1 MGVRSVSTKGLKGI
15 TVWIWIIGG
24 LIVGLILFTIFVQF
38 ISYIMR
44 AREVES
50 AKSTFQELANNA
62 RNICQTIA
70 GAASSK
76 LEKTFVFPDAVS
88 DVYSVTSVSKSAEI
102 QSEVRS
108 YGRYLC
114 MKIYEENVCENI
126 QCDVEMSNIKNIP
139 SLTTTINKILGKIGT
154 KEYKLDI
161 AKAFCGVS
169 ILKYGQVSTDFC
181 GEKCS
186 DVVSLI
192 GCQGHSVV
200 SLISNNTLVMTDFS
214 PIYDCCSN
222 YPNAL
227 TFLKNVAKYF
237 GGSKI
242 LIVWESN
249 FTNPA
254 SDRYVVINDALR
266 TSGFEITSFRHKEK
280 LTAENLD
287 REDQVWIY
295 LPGWCSEQPEV
306 QRTVECTEFVKWD
319 QSEYEAIRNFV
330 NSDGKLFLVTDYSD
344 NTSPYTK
351 QTIVNNILNNLGQ
364 STKVLETK
372 VCGSQGIIAKTNNIT
387 SNYIT
392 QEISEFGFN
401 AASEIVC

>member
-1 MGVRSVSTKGLKGI
+1 MGVLSVSTKGLKGI
-15 TVWIWIIGG
+15 TVWIWIIAG

-50 AKSTFQELANNA
+50 AKSTFQELANDA

-70 GAASSK
+70 GAGSSK
-76 LEKTFVFPDAVS
+76 LEKTYVFPDAVS

-102 QSEVRS
+102 QSEARS

-114 MKIYEENVCENI
+114 MKIYEESVCENI

-139 SLTTTINKILGKIGT
+139 SLTTTINKILGTIGT

-161 AKAFCGVS
+161 TKAFCGVS
-169 ILKYGQVSTDFC
+169 VLKYGEVPTDFC

-186 DVVSLI
+186 EVVSLM
-192 GCQGHSVV
+192 GCQNHNTV
-200 SLISNNTLVMTDFS
+200 SIISNNTLVMTDFT
-214 PIYDCCSN
+214 PISDCCSN

-242 LIVWESN
+242 LVVWESN

-254 SDRYVVINDALR
+254 NERYAVINDALR
-266 TSGFEITSFRHKEK
+266 TSGFEIISFRHKEK
-280 LTAENLD
+280 LTAEELD
-287 REDQVWIY
+287 GKDQVWIY

-319 QSEYEAIRNFV
+319 QSEYDAIRNFV
-330 NSDGKLFLVTDYSD
+330 NSDGKLFIVTDY
-344 NTSPYTK
+344 SPYTK
-351 QTIVNNILNNLGQ
+351 QTIVNNILNNFGQ
-364 STKVLETK
+364 SAKVLETN
-372 VCGSQGIIAKTNNIT
+372 VCGSQGNIFKTSNIT
-387 SNYIT
+387 SSQIT
-392 QEISEFGFN
+392 QGISEFSFL
-401 AASEIVC
+401 ATSEIVC